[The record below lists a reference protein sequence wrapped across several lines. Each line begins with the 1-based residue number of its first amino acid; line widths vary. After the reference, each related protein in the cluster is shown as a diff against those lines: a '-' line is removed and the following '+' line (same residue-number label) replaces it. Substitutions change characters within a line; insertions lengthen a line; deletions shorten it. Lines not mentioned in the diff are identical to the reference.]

1 VSNTAT
7 YNRPTSRAE
16 KLSMIALA
24 TLVLAAAIG
33 SAFAAGW
40 VIGRMLL

>member
-1 VSNTAT
+1 M
-7 YNRPTSRAE
+7 SRRQ
-16 KLSMIALA
+16 KLSVFALA
-24 TLVLAAAIG
+24 LVVLVAAIG

>member
-1 VSNTAT
+1 MFAF
-7 YNRPTSRAE
+7 AG
-16 KLSMIALA
+16 I
-24 TLVLAAAIG
+24 VLAAAIG